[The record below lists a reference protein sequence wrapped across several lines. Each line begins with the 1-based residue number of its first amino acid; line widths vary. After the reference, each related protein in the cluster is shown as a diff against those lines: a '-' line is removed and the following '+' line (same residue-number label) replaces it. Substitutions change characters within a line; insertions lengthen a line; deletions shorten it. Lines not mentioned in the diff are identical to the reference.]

1 VVCASSDEEYI
12 KGKQTNHMKV
22 RSDEK
27 MDFRKRYVKE
37 QVQKS
42 TKGNFWVN
50 FGKRSSPEVQK
61 MLRFV
66 GTQSNKEF
74 AQIVKGL
81 LNDLANGNLKIVEV
95 KKNK

>member
-1 VVCASSDEEYI
+1 MNLRE
-12 KGKQTNHMKV
+12 
-22 RSDEK
+22 
-27 MDFRKRYVKE
+27 RYVKQE
-37 QVQKS
+37 VKKS

-50 FGKRSSPEVQK
+50 FGKRSSEDVQR

-95 KKNK
+95 KK

>member
-1 VVCASSDEEYI
+1 MNLR
-12 KGKQTNHMKV
+12 Q
-22 RSDEK
+22 
-27 MDFRKRYVKE
+27 RYVKE
-37 QVQKS
+37 EVKKS
-42 TKGNFWVN
+42 TQGNFWVN
-50 FGKRSSPEVQK
+50 FGKRSSPDVQK

-95 KKNK
+95 KK